1 MIQPF
6 HKGSIEKLLLLK
18 NRSPN
23 QRNVCKFPR
32 IALVSFNL
40 GLYAPAQSRNQLQ
53 RFGFVHLVQIGN
65 DHIEIELQGD
75 WTSGASGHQFLKI
88 CSALV
93 SNRINGLICKLIAL
107 DHIYEL

>member
-1 MIQPF
+1 MDTEFRLLYP
-6 HKGSIEKLLLLK
+6 KGYKESDQARMKSYDFITSLQIDDMVLLLK

-32 IALVSFNL
+32 IALVSFNR

-65 DHIEIELQGD
+65 DHIEIE
-75 WTSGASGHQFLKI
+75 
-88 CSALV
+88 
-93 SNRINGLICKLIAL
+93 
-107 DHIYEL
+107 